1 MKYLLPIIIAISSV
15 ALSACK
21 GSGSPYAASSTAA
34 QDICLDC
41 GTPRQLVN
49 LPQLENSLFTS
60 NGRLFVSGQSN
71 LYEIHR
77 DGQDYR
83 ADALLPDG
91 SGCSG
96 LTEDKGTLYALC
108 SGSGGPTDFSGLY
121 TMSLDD
127 PLATPEFSFAL
138 SGMTLPNGIVA
149 TASGLY
155 VTDGPVAVE
164 PKIVHLAIDPTDPTL
179 VLSQSTWL
187 ATLPDFPNGIVHT
200 GTSLYVTHYRP
211 GFGGQVT
218 QVAINSDGSPGTP
231 ENIAPR
237 GIMDDLTVVGDT
249 LIVTDWQDGSLFQI
263 DLEGNLLQETANNIF
278 AQPSSVIIAGP
289 PLFDQVAI
297 LVTERYTGDGLWIL
311 E

>member
-1 MKYLLPIIIAISSV
+1 MNYFLPVIIAISAV

-21 GSGSPYAASSTAA
+21 SSGGPYAASNAA
-34 QDICLDC
+34 DQDICLDC
-41 GTPRQLVN
+41 GTPRQLVD
-49 LPQLENSLFTS
+49 LPQLENSLFSS

-83 ADALLPDG
+83 ADTLLPDG

-127 PLATPEFSFAL
+127 PLATPEFSYAL
-138 SGMTLPNGIVA
+138 TGMTLPNGIVA

-155 VTDGPVAVE
+155 VTDGPVAVD
-164 PKIVHLAIDPTDPTL
+164 PKIVHLVIDPTDPTR

-218 QVAINSDGSPGTP
+218 QVVINADGTPGAP

-249 LIVTDWQDGSLFQI
+249 LIVTDWQNGSLFQI
-263 DLEGNLLQETANNIF
+263 DLEGNLLQETAANIF

-289 PLFDQVAI
+289 PLFDQVSI

-311 E
+311 D